1 MRSEKESA
9 AIRLRGRVARILTS
23 REVAINLGGNDGVML
38 GMYFDILHKEG
49 QEIEDPQTGEVL
61 GNIERPKVRVKVTHV
76 QDRLSL
82 ASTYRKTKVNVGG
95 NYPDLSRA
103 FSGAFAPPRWVTK
116 YETIKA
122 DEKTWENLD
131 EQDSYVRIGDPVVL
145 VLPVLDDDDSQQGE
159 QAGQLAGTV

>member
-1 MRSEKESA
+1 MPNEKESTA
-9 AIRLRGRVARILTS
+9 VQLRGRVAQILTS
-23 REVAINLGGNDGVML
+23 REVAINLGEDDGVKL
-38 GMYFDILHKEG
+38 GMYFDILHEQG
-49 QEIEDPQTGEVL
+49 QDIEDPDTGEVL

-82 ASTYRKTKVNVGG
+82 ASTYKKKRVNVGG
-95 NYPDLSRA
+95 NYQDLSRA
-103 FSGAFAPPRWVTK
+103 FSRALTPPRWVTK

-122 DEKTWENLD
+122 DEKAWENLD

-159 QAGQLAGTV
+159 RAGQLAGTV